1 MKMGVAR
8 TIAAGAMLGCA
19 FVSVPA
25 LADSVSESSDG
36 GFGRVVLSFDTPAH
50 ATAAMTSG
58 VVTVGFNRKVTIDP
72 DQIAHGLGAYVASAR
87 LDPDGKTLRL
97 ALAQDAKLHTSN
109 SGNRFAIDLA
119 PATYAGTPPNLPPP
133 PVQASATDVAKLPP
147 LAIRAGAYSNFSR
160 IVFDWPKN
168 VPYAVFPGS
177 SHITVRF
184 EAMARPDFTAFER
197 IAPPWI
203 KDAGWRVEN
212 RGTVL
217 EFDTDS
223 GSRYHDFRDGT
234 HVVLD
239 IVSPKSD
246 ADAYKPPGLEK
257 LYEKPKLIAASDNAP
272 AKPEAAAA
280 AQQAQALVNA
290 HNKPA
295 PNTPAPNIT
304 TAAATPAPA
313 IAQTAS
319 ALPLPQPVTAGGQR
333 TRDGAV
339 VTFANGA
346 VHPSAVFERGN
357 TVWVVLDGAPP
368 IDTMKLKASLGDFP
382 ASLDVSTGE
391 GVSVLRIGLKQT
403 ESVSASAQ
411 AGNLKVTISPQPGT
425 PPTTF
430 GFVRNDDPRGAY
442 LTTLVPGA
450 TRAITLSDPVVGD
463 SLTVIPAIP
472 GRGIVAQRDFVD
484 FSVVPTVSGLV
495 IAPMADDLA
504 VAVDQSRIRISRPGG
519 LALNAVAAPTPQSPA
534 ALLQASQG
542 PTFIDFTGW
551 GRATGG
557 NFLNTERKLR
567 LRVTQQKPD
576 KVNTARLAL
585 ARFYIANQF
594 AAEALGLVDLMQATD
609 PSLQG
614 DAQLQTIRAAAD
626 YMMGRYHDAH
636 NVLASGMFD
645 GDAHAALWRGL
656 TEEALDNQAGARD
669 SLTFAETGLSHYP
682 TDWQS
687 RARTAEANA
696 ALAIGRLEEADAALS
711 KLPHDMPKPLLLDAE
726 LARAKLYSRE
736 NRLRDAFAL
745 FDAVEQSGDE
755 RAAANAIYDH
765 VEAGLTTSTM
775 KPLVAIDMLEK
786 LRFRWRGDALEL
798 KTLRKLGALYFSQQR
813 WRDGLQTLRI
823 ASQDFPEDE
832 LSRQAQDDMRGAFV
846 KLYLKGGADS
856 MPPIQAVALFY
867 DFIELTPIGAD
878 GDEMIRR
885 MADRLMAVDLLDPA
899 ATLLNYQVTKRLDG
913 AARAQVAAR
922 LAMVDLM
929 NHKPEDA
936 LAAINTTRIT
946 GLPDA
951 VNHQRMILEARSLAA
966 LKQWDQAL
974 DVIAVDEAPD
984 SQRLRADI
992 YWESGNW
999 AVAGQK
1005 AEEMLADR
1013 WNGNTILT
1021 PEDRHEVMRAA
1032 IAYSLANDQTSLDRL
1047 HDHYAVKMKASPD
1060 ANAFAVVTQN
1070 IQLQGAAFRDLAG
1083 QIASVDTLESFMQD
1097 FRKHYDAPV
1106 SN

>member
-1 MKMGVAR
+1 
-8 TIAAGAMLGCA
+8 
-19 FVSVPA
+19 
-25 LADSVSESSDG
+25 
-36 GFGRVVLSFDTPAH
+36 
-50 ATAAMTSG
+50 
-58 VVTVGFNRKVTIDP
+58 
-72 DQIAHGLGAYVASAR
+72 
-87 LDPDGKTLRL
+87 
-97 ALAQDAKLHTSN
+97 
-109 SGNRFAIDLA
+109 
-119 PATYAGTPPNLPPP
+119 
-133 PVQASATDVAKLPP
+133 
-147 LAIRAGAYSNFSR
+147 
-160 IVFDWPKN
+160 
-168 VPYAVFPGS
+168 
-177 SHITVRF
+177 
-184 EAMARPDFTAFER
+184 
-197 IAPPWI
+197 
-203 KDAGWRVEN
+203 
-212 RGTVL
+212 TVL
-217 EFDTDS
+217 EFNTDS

-234 HVVLD
+234 HIVLD
-239 IVSPKSD
+239 IIAPQSD

-257 LYEKPKLIAASDNAP
+257 LDVKPKLIASANGAS
-272 AKPEAAAA
+272 AKQDATAAA
-280 AQQAQALVNA
+280 AQQAQAIANA
-290 HNKPA
+290 QTKTA
-295 PNTPAPNIT
+295 QTPT
-304 TAAATPAPA
+304 VPAPA
-313 IAQTAS
+313 ATSAPNARAAPATQSAS
-319 ALPLPQPVTAGGQR
+319 AAPTPQPVATGGQR
-333 TRDGAV
+333 TRDGAIV
-339 VTFANGA
+339 MFANGA

-368 IDTMKLKASLGDFP
+368 IDAAKFKSALGDFP
-382 ASLDVSTGE
+382 ATLDVSTGE

-430 GFVRNDDPRGAY
+430 GFVRNDDPHGAY

-463 SLTVIPAIP
+463 TLTVIPAIP

-495 IAPMADDLA
+495 IAPLADDLA
-504 VAVDQSRIRISRPGG
+504 VAVDQSRIRISRPAG
-519 LALNAVAAPTPQSPA
+519 LSLDAIAAPTPQSPA
-534 ALLQASQG
+534 ALVQASQG
-542 PTFIDFTGW
+542 PTFIDFAVW
-551 GRATGG
+551 GKTAGG
-557 NFLNTERKLR
+557 NFLGTERKLR

-576 KVNTARLAL
+576 KINAARLAL

-594 AAEALGLVDLMQATD
+594 AAEALGVVDLMQATD

-645 GDAHAALWRGL
+645 GDVHAALWRGL
-656 TEEALDNQAGARD
+656 TEAALDNQAGARD
-669 SLTFAETGLSHYP
+669 SLTLAETGLLHYP
-682 TDWQS
+682 ADWQS
-687 RARTAEANA
+687 RARTAQANA

-711 KLPHDMPKPLLLDAE
+711 RLPHDMPKPLLLDAE

-755 RAAANAIYDH
+755 RAEANAIYDH
-765 VEAGLTTSTM
+765 VEAGLATNKM
-775 KPLVAIDMLEK
+775 KPAVAIDMLEK

-846 KLYLKGGADS
+846 KLYLKGGADK
-856 MPPIQAVALFY
+856 MPPIQALALFY
-867 DFIELTPIGAD
+867 DFIDMTPIGAD

-929 NHKPEDA
+929 NHKPQDA

-946 GLPDA
+946 GLPDD

-984 SQRLRADI
+984 S
-992 YWESGNW
+992 
-999 AVAGQK
+999 
-1005 AEEMLADR
+1005 
-1013 WNGNTILT
+1013 
-1021 PEDRHEVMRAA
+1021 
-1032 IAYSLANDQTSLDRL
+1032 
-1047 HDHYAVKMKASPD
+1047 
-1060 ANAFAVVTQN
+1060 
-1070 IQLQGAAFRDLAG
+1070 
-1083 QIASVDTLESFMQD
+1083 
-1097 FRKHYDAPV
+1097 
-1106 SN
+1106 